1 MVMATE
7 LAIKYGML
15 SVGEVKLIHKCVIM
29 LPENP
34 VIINIGAGFGTSV
47 IAMLEKRS
55 DAFIFS
61 IDKKPRSEEYENL
74 LASKIDT
81 SRCLRILSD
90 SRRAGKNFPYMVDM
104 VFVDGDHSNEAV
116 QRDIDSWLPK
126 IAAGGVILFHD
137 YKHPNVPGL
146 TTVVDAAMTEHT
158 KIGEERY
165 LIAFKI

>member
-47 IAMLEKRS
+47 IAMLEKRP

-90 SRRAGKNFPYMVDM
+90 SRRAGKNFPYMVDL
-104 VFVDGDHSNEAV
+104 VFVDGAHHNTAV
-116 QRDIDSWLPK
+116 KGDIETWLPK
-126 IAAGGVILFHD
+126 LNADGIILFHD
-137 YKHPNVPGL
+137 YHHKNVPHL
-146 TTVVDAAMTEHT
+146 TTIVDKAMKGHR